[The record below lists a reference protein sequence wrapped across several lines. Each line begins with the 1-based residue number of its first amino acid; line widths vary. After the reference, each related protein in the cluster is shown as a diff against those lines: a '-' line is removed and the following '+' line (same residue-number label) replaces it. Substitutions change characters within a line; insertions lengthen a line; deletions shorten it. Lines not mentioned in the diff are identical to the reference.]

1 MFLVIGEKVRR
12 ESLGKLIGAVMLGI
26 IIENCRDQS
35 AIALLKSL
43 GIVNFQT
50 TDLTLVII
58 ELLELL
64 GNEMGFDPLNL
75 L

>member
-1 MFLVIGEKVRR
+1 LLPLVLGNWGKGEG
-12 ESLGKLIGAVMLGI
+12 ESLGKLIGAVTLGI

-50 TDLTLVII
+50 TDIDFGDNRIVGTAG
-58 ELLELL
+58 E
-64 GNEMGFDPLNL
+64 
-75 L
+75 